1 MQPWSSASVDDI
13 AVAGEGNQFL
23 ALLKTGAGAILP
35 IVIDAFQAISIST
48 GRSGEDPGRPL
59 PHDLMLSM
67 LELFSCKIV
76 PHRDHRPH
84 RGGLFRHVGDR
95 APGVQFE
102 VDARP
107 SDALALAVRVQAPI
121 FIAEHVIEENALTDD
136 YGGGGFQA

>member
-1 MQPWSSASVDDI
+1 MVEASVDDI

-23 ALLKTGAGAILP
+23 ALLKTGEGAILP

-67 LELFSCKIV
+67 LELFGAKLSRVEITDLIEGV
-76 PHRDHRPH
+76 YFAMLVIERQ
-84 RGGLFRHVGDR
+84 
-95 APGVQFE
+95 GVQFE

>member
-1 MQPWSSASVDDI
+1 MIEASVDDI

-67 LELFSCKIV
+67 LELFGAKLSRIEITDLIEGV
-76 PHRDHRPH
+76 YFAMLVIERQ
-84 RGGLFRHVGDR
+84 
-95 APGVQFE
+95 GVQFE

-121 FIAEHVIEENALTDD
+121 FIAEHVVEENALTDD

>member
-1 MQPWSSASVDDI
+1 MVEASVDDI

-23 ALLKTGAGAILP
+23 ALLKTGEGAILP

-59 PHDLMLSM
+59 PHDLMLSI
-67 LELFSCKIV
+67 LELFGAKLSRVEITDLIEGV
-76 PHRDHRPH
+76 YFAMLVIERQ
-84 RGGLFRHVGDR
+84 
-95 APGVQFE
+95 GVQFE

>member
-1 MQPWSSASVDDI
+1 MIEASVDDI

-23 ALLKTGAGAILP
+23 ALLKTGEGAILP

-67 LELFSCKIV
+67 LELFGAKLSRVEITDLIEGV
-76 PHRDHRPH
+76 YFAMLVIERQ
-84 RGGLFRHVGDR
+84 
-95 APGVQFE
+95 GVQFE
-102 VDARP
+102 IDARP